1 MARKTLV
8 ALAWT
13 AKFLVGACILLYLVA
28 LAINWRDAEPSAAAI
43 RMDESYRN
51 LPAVPD
57 EDNAS
62 VYAMGFAVA
71 PGEDPMAMGRKRLAW
86 LRRGEKSDTLI
97 LALDPGGSPFDYRAT
112 RHAAVQAYFDS
123 CGPRDPACG
132 KAFETARLT
141 FDAWKDSE
149 AWLLERYR
157 ALLKLPSWRDFVSRH
172 FYAPLPSYSP
182 VMDGQKVLL
191 LHARIRAAN
200 GDATGARDLLA
211 EDLRFWRRTLE
222 STDNLVSKMIATAAI
237 LRHFKLGV
245 EIVSAL
251 PAAHVREAMPA
262 EWQVAITGSELSI
275 SRCMSGEWIVTSGVI
290 RGLDSDFVESLPSDD
305 SLTDRVVASL
315 SKPFFQPQDTINH
328 YAEQYLLAVQM
339 IDGVPLTG
347 YEAATSRMTELNAR
361 ARREAWPPRSL
372 YNMTGQVLISFR
384 PDFGSYARRVSDLE
398 GVRLSALA
406 AASLHEQSV
415 APEDTPAALARSEFR
430 NPYNDRAFDWDA
442 DDGAVVFRG
451 LEPGERGEH
460 RIH

>member
-13 AKFLVGACILLYLVA
+13 AGVLAGLCILLYLMA

-43 RMDESYRN
+43 RMEKSYRN
-51 LPAVPD
+51 LPAVAD

-71 PGEDPMAMGRKRLAW
+71 PDEDPMAMGRKRLAW

-97 LALDPGGSPFDYRAT
+97 LALDPGRSPFDYRAT

-132 KAFETARLT
+132 RAFEVARLT
-141 FDAWKDSE
+141 FDAWRDSE

-157 ALLKLPSWRDFVSRH
+157 NFLKLPAWRDFISRH

-182 VMDGQKVLL
+182 LTDGQKVLL

-200 GDATGARDLLA
+200 GDATGARVLLA

-237 LRHFKLGV
+237 LRHFKLGA
-245 EIVSAL
+245 EIVGAL
-251 PAAHVREAMPA
+251 PPGLAREALPA
-262 EWQVAITGSELSI
+262 EWQVALTAPELSI
-275 SRCMSGEWIVTSGVI
+275 SRCMTGEWIVMSEFM
-290 RGLDSDFVESLPSDD
+290 RSLDSDLVESLPSDD
-305 SLTDRVVASL
+305 SITARVIASL
-315 SKPFFQPQDTINH
+315 SRPFFQPQDTINR
-328 YAEQYLLAVQM
+328 YAEQYALAAQM
-339 IDGVPLTG
+339 IDAVPLTG

-372 YNMTGQVLISFR
+372 YNITGQFLISFG
-384 PDFGSYARRVSDLE
+384 PDFGAYARRVSDLE
-398 GVRLSALA
+398 GVRQAALA
-406 AASLHEQSV
+406 AMSLHEQSV
-415 APEDTPAALARSEFR
+415 TPEDLPAALARSAFR
-430 NPYNDRAFDWDA
+430 NPYNGRPFDWEA
-442 DDGAVVFRG
+442 ADGAIVFRG
-451 LEPGERGEH
+451 LEAGERGEH

>member
-1 MARKTLV
+1 MLRKILV
-8 ALAWT
+8 ALKWAIGGL
-13 AKFLVGACILLYLVA
+13 AGVCIASYLFTVVV
-28 LAINWRDAEPSAAAI
+28 NWRDAEPSAAAI

-57 EDNAS
+57 EVNAS

-86 LRRGEKSDTLI
+86 LRRGEQSDALI

-157 ALLKLPSWRDFVSRH
+157 TLLKLPAWKDFVSRH

-200 GDATGARDLLA
+200 ADATGTRELLA

-222 STDNLVSKMIATAAI
+222 STDNLVTKMIATAAI
-237 LRHFKLGV
+237 LRHFKLGA
-245 EIVSAL
+245 EIVSTL

-275 SRCMSGEWIVTSGVI
+275 SRCMAGEWKVTTGVI
-290 RGLDSDFVESLPSDD
+290 RELGRDLVESLPSDD
-305 SLTDRVVASL
+305 SLTDRLVAWL
-315 SKPFFQPQDTINH
+315 SRPFFQPQDTINL
-328 YAEQYLLAVQM
+328 YAEQYALAAQM
-339 IDGVPLTG
+339 IDGVPLAE
-347 YEAATSRMTELNAR
+347 YEEATSQVTEQSASAAR
-361 ARREAWPPRSL
+361 AAWPPSSL
-372 YNMTGQVLISFR
+372 YNITGRIMIGYG
-384 PDFGSYARRVSDLE
+384 PDFGSYARRVGDLE
-398 GVRLSALA
+398 GVRLAALA
-406 AASLHEQSV
+406 AVSLHEESV
-415 APEDTPAALARSEFR
+415 PPENIPAVLARSEFR
-430 NPYNDRAFDWDA
+430 NPYNDRPFVWDA
-442 DDGAVVFRG
+442 ADGAIVFRG